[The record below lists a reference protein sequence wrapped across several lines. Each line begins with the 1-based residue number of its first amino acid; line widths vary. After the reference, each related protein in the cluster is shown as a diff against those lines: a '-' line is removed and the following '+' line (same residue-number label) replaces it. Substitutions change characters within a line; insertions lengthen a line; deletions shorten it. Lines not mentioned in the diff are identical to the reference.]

1 MMSDK
6 IVDGR
11 KIKRRIARRESP
23 LDPEL
28 LNMPGAFVAGPLTIS
43 FDDPRVPAGV
53 VEGVLGLI
61 ERTAGMNTRR
71 IPHRMPRASL
81 TVSLEL
87 IMEKYSRKTSSR
99 PFSH

>member
-1 MMSDK
+1 MSER

-11 KIKRRIARRESP
+11 KMKRRIARRESP
-23 LDPEL
+23 LNPEL
-28 LNMPGAFVAGPLTIS
+28 LNMLGAFVAGPLTIS

-53 VEGVLGLI
+53 VEGVLVLV

-71 IPHRMPRASL
+71 IPQRIPRASL
-81 TVSLEL
+81 IVSLEL
-87 IMEKYSRKTSSR
+87 IMEKYSRKTSSW